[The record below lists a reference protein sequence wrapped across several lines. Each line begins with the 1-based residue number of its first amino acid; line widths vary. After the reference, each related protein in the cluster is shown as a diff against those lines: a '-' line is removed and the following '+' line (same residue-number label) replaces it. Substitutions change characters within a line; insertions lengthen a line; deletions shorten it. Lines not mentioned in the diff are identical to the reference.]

1 MHNRMNRSAFSLLEL
16 IFVIVILGIVSSLGA
31 EIIANVYQSYVL
43 QRAQHRASL
52 KTELVA
58 TEVANRLRYAIPG
71 TVIRRVGKTGT
82 PEELSETMASSPDAY
97 TVLQWVAYD
106 GDSFEAISSATDRKP
121 GWSGFCDINTST
133 TNSISTPGS
142 NLGLASTIIGNLS
155 KSATPVKSITNA
167 YLYFP
172 YDTTAYDIT
181 TGTGETIT
189 LGTNAP
195 RIFEHYKLSWSS
207 YALVVENGDL
217 YLYYNFSPTPAAA
230 IGNIKSLLLKNVTNF
245 KFQGA
250 GRTTRF
256 KVCKQENIGEDF
268 NITSCKEKAVF

>member
-1 MHNRMNRSAFSLLEL
+1 MMSKRTNRSAFSLLEL

-31 EIIANVYQSYVL
+31 EIIANVYESYVL

-58 TEVANRLRYAIPG
+58 TEIANRLRYAIPG

-82 PEELSETMASSPDAY
+82 PEELSEVMASSPDAY

-106 GDSFEAISSATDRKP
+106 GDSFEAISSAADLKP
-121 GWSGFCDINTST
+121 GWSGFCDVNTST

-142 NLGLASTIIGNLS
+142 KLGLADTIIGNLS
-155 KSATPVKSITNA
+155 GGKGIADAN
-167 YLYFP
+167 LYFP
-172 YDTTAYDIT
+172 YDSTAYDVSGRI
-181 TGTGETIT
+181 GDETIT

-195 RIFEHYKLSWSS
+195 RIIEHYKLSWSS
-207 YALVVENGDL
+207 YALVVEGGDL
-217 YLYYNFSPTPAAA
+217 YLYYNFTPSPAAA
-230 IGNIKSLLLKNVTNF
+230 IGGSSQLLLKNVTNF

-256 KVCKQENIGEDF
+256 KICKEENIGENFD
-268 NITSCKEKAVF
+268 ITSCKEKAVF

>member
-1 MHNRMNRSAFSLLEL
+1 MSKRTNRSAFSLLEL

-31 EIIANVYQSYVL
+31 EIIANVYESYVL

-58 TEVANRLRYAIPG
+58 TEIANRLRYAIPG

-82 PEELSETMASSPDAY
+82 PEELSDAMASSADAY

-106 GDSFEAISSATDRKP
+106 GDSFEAISTAADRKP
-121 GWSGFCDINTST
+121 GWSGFCDIEVSGPTA
-133 TNSISTPGS
+133 ISTPGS
-142 NLGLASTIIGNLS
+142 NLGLANTIIGNLS
-155 KSATPVKSITNA
+155 GGAKGITNA
-167 YLYFP
+167 NLYFP
-172 YDTTAYDIT
+172 YDSTAYDIT
-181 TGTGETIT
+181 AGTGEDIT

-195 RIFEHYKLSWSS
+195 RIIEHYKLAWSS
-207 YALVVENGDL
+207 YALVIEGGDL
-217 YLYYNFSPTPAAA
+217 YLYYNFTPSPGAA
-230 IGNIKSLLLKNVTNF
+230 IGGSSQLLLKNVTNF

-256 KVCKQENIGEDF
+256 KVCKEENIGENFD
-268 NITSCKEKAVF
+268 ITSCKEKAVF